1 MKIKRK
7 PLRKTQGQSWSTG
20 CLCVVL
26 SGGLAMHSM
35 PAKAQQPESAVPKPV
50 YFDYPLTHGKEQQLN
65 WGVLPRLLALEME
78 LRGRTEGQT
87 SYNLVSGN
95 DRVYE
100 LTRVRGGLQYQ
111 PLSTVTTF
119 LEFQDTH
126 ALGLPVP
133 LVAADMRDQFDLFN
147 GYVNL
152 HLKRVQLT
160 AGRQPLTFGS
170 QRLVGVADWSNN
182 SRSWDGFDFNVGTK
196 TRLELFS
203 TSTVQVH
210 PTSLDKHGS
219 GLTFHGAVATLGVLD
234 PRLEI
239 QPFIYVRTPRHVV
252 SQNATLGNEL
262 EATFGSEFSGTER
275 NGLDFDFLVALQRG
289 SFSNDS
295 IHAGAAYV
303 KVGYLMLRR
312 QWKPRFVAEYDYA
325 TGSSHRSAH
334 RVSTFDQQYPSNHD
348 AFGLVDLLG
357 FQNITQ
363 TQGDIDLTPASRF
376 TIRIQGETLHL
387 ASPQDNVYASDGS
400 ALLKSPQGGFASTQV
415 GAGLDISSTY
425 TLRQYILIEA
435 GVGHLFPGPVL
446 TASGSGPPL
455 TLGYLQL
462 TYRFKAHGPRKPGPL
477 SPN

>member
-1 MKIKRK
+1 MKFNRK
-7 PLRKTQGQSWSTG
+7 PDPKNQSQSWFTC
-20 CLCVVL
+20 CLCLVL
-26 SGGLAMHSM
+26 SGGLAAPSTH
-35 PAKAQQPESAVPKPV
+35 AIAQQPQPALPPQV
-50 YFDYPLTHGKEQQLN
+50 YFDYPLTHGKQQQLE
-65 WGVLPRLLALEME
+65 WTALPRSLAIQMQ

-87 SYNLVSGN
+87 SYNLAPGN

-100 LTRVRGGLQYQ
+100 LTRVRGALEYM
-111 PLSTVTTF
+111 PFSTVTAS

-126 ALGLPVP
+126 ALGLPIP
-133 LVAADMRDQFDLFN
+133 SVAADMRDQFDLFN
-147 GYVNL
+147 GYLDL
-152 HLKRVQLT
+152 HSKDIHLIT
-160 AGRQPLTFGS
+160 GRQPLTFGS

-182 SRSWDGFDFNVGTK
+182 SRSWDGFDASIGHK

-203 TSTVQVH
+203 TSVVQVH
-210 PTSLDKHGS
+210 PTSLDKHGA
-219 GLTFHGAVATLGVLD
+219 GLTFHGAVVTIGALD

-239 QPFIYVRTPRHVV
+239 QPFLYIRTPRHVV
-252 SQNATLGNEL
+252 SQDGVPGNEL
-262 EATFGSEFSGTER
+262 ETTFGSEFNGTEK
-275 NGLDFDFLVALQRG
+275 NGFDFDVLAALQRG

-303 KVGYLMLRR
+303 KVGYLLRR
-312 QWKPRFVAEYDYA
+312 KRWQPRFVAEYDYA
-325 TGSSHRSAH
+325 TGDARRNAS

-357 FQNITQ
+357 FQNIMQ
-363 TQGDIDLTPASRF
+363 TQGDLDLTPAKHF
-376 TIRIQGETLHL
+376 TVRIQGETLHL
-387 ASPQDNVYASDGS
+387 ANPQDNVYASDGS
-400 ALLKSPQGGFASTQV
+400 ALLKSPQVGFASTHL

-446 TASGSGPPL
+446 TASRSGPPL

-462 TYRFKAHGPRKPGPL
+462 TYRFKAHGPRKPGQL